1 MIVKT
6 IDAYRF
12 GYALNLTEAQLRTFI
27 RHFQQPTTPG
37 FSALEGRATI
47 TLSEVSG
54 IGAVAIKF
62 YTRGGL
68 IRHLIKRRYL
78 KWGETRA
85 QREYDLLRLV
95 RNLSINAP
103 EPIAYAYRGH
113 LLYRA
118 WLVTRQ
124 IPQPKSLAQLANL
137 DPDRCIV
144 VMKSAVEQIIK
155 LVQNQIAHIDLHPG
169 NVVVGKKNRV
179 FLVDFD
185 KGYIY
190 RGNAEKLIH
199 RYIARWHRA
208 VVKHRLPMMLSD
220 MLREGLHD
228 IRR

>member
-12 GYALNLTEAQLRTFI
+12 GYSLNLTEAQLRAFI
-27 RHFQQPTTPG
+27 SRFQQPTTSS
-37 FSALEGRATI
+37 FSALEGRASI
-47 TLSEVSG
+47 VLSEVSG

-78 KWGETRA
+78 KWGMTRA
-85 QREYDLLRLV
+85 QREYDLLQLV
-95 RNLSINAP
+95 RNLGINAP
-103 EPIAYAYRGH
+103 EPIAHACRGH
-113 LLYRA
+113 LFYRA

-124 IPQPKSLAQLANL
+124 IPQPESLSQLANM
-137 DPDRCIV
+137 DPDRCET
-144 VMKSAVEQIIK
+144 VMRSAIEQIIK
-155 LVQNQIAHIDLHPG
+155 LIQNQIVHIDLHPG
-169 NVVVGKKNRV
+169 NVVVGRENRV

-185 KGYIY
+185 KGYIH
-190 RGNAEKLIH
+190 RGNTDKLIH
-199 RYIARWHRA
+199 RYISRWHRA
-208 VVKHRLPMMLSD
+208 VVKHRLPMMLSE